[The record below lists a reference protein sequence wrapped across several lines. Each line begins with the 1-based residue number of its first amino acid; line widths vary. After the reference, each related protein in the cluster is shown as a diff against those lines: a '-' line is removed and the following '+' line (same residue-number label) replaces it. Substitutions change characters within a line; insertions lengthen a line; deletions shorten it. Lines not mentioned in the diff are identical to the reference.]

1 RPASAKCSRYPW
13 LNLSIPFHHRAQGC
27 RAADDMDVQMIH
39 LLPTHPSGVDDDA
52 KTVGRPLLARQARRR
67 GENLAQ
73 YRLVAQ
79 LAIRERVNVFL
90 RDDHEMHRGERMD
103 VMEGENLGVL
113 VDFSTGDFS
122 PDDLAE
128 DAVFRVHPY
137 FRSTFVRR
145 LSARAAFSSIPE
157 MPSRR
162 RSSASTSA
170 GRKSYCASMIR
181 Q

>member
-1 RPASAKCSRYPW
+1 
-13 LNLSIPFHHRAQGC
+13 
-27 RAADDMDVQMIH
+27 MDVQMTT
-39 LLPTHPSGVDDDA
+39 LLRAERSGVDDDA
-52 KTVGRPLLARQARRR
+52 KTVGRPLLARQARRH
-67 GENLAQ
+67 GEDLAE

-79 LAIRERVNVFL
+79 LAIRERINVFL

-103 VMEGENLGVL
+103 VVQDENIGVL
-113 VDFSTGDFS
+113 VDFSAGDFP

-137 FRSTFVRR
+137 FRSTFARR

-157 MPSRR
+157 MPSPR

-170 GRKSYCASMIR
+170 GRKPYCASMMR